1 MGLKRNIYV
10 MGSLRNPLIPEI
22 GNRLRKEGH
31 TAFEDWWGAGKIA
44 DDSWQAYENMRGRSY
59 KEALKGIAANHIFK
73 LDKEHLDKSDSGVLV
88 MPAGK
93 SAHLELGYLIGQGK
107 PGYVLFDKEP
117 ERFDVMYLFAKGVFF
132 DIEELVAELN
142 GPPKPHVFKKPQPMK
157 LDPAWDSLWDGSIH
171 A

>member
-1 MGLKRNIYV
+1 MRRNIYV

-117 ERFDVMYLFAKGVFF
+117 ERFDVMYLFAKGIFF
-132 DIEELVAELN
+132 DIEELVTELN
-142 GPPKPHVFKKPQPMK
+142 GPPKSYRIPEHDSWNVIGG
-157 LDPAWDSLWDGSIH
+157 WD